1 VAEGVLEL
9 VVEITSVLVE
19 RVLVELE
26 DV

>member
-9 VVEITSVLVE
+9 VAETTSVLVE
-19 RVLVELE
+19 RVLVEIE